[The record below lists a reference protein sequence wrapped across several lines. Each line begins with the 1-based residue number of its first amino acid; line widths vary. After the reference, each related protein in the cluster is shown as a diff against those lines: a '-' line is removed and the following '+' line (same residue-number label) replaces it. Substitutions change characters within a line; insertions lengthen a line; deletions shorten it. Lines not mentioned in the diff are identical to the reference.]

1 MGPCQRSLR
10 VVASVAVVAVALA
23 GGVDRA
29 GAGPA
34 EGKQAQAARLA
45 AQLDAGAHRIAGL
58 AARMAGAKARLATTD
73 AALAQAAGMLG
84 AADRHYDELRSRL
97 ARQAVNAYVHGG
109 AVGLVEQLA
118 HSRGAD
124 RTLRNQYA
132 SLAAGT
138 DRDVADELVAARE
151 DLRLRR
157 DSLARLRTDRRSA
170 VAALASEQ
178 AALLRAEAAERALL
192 AKVKGELAALVAAE
206 QARRDARA
214 GASRPRGGPGG
225 PWDCIRQLE
234 SGNNYSAPGG
244 GAYQFQDSTWHSLG
258 HSGTASDASPQE
270 QDAAAA
276 QLQQQAGWDQWTTAK
291 RCGR

>member
-1 MGPCQRSLR
+1 
-10 VVASVAVVAVALA
+10 VALVAGALA
-23 GGVDRA
+23 GGVNPA
-29 GAGPA
+29 GAGPVD
-34 EGKQAQAARLA
+34 GKQAQAARLA

-58 AARMAGAKARLATTD
+58 AARLAGAKAQLATTD

-84 AADRHYDELRSRL
+84 AADRNYDELRSRL

-109 AVGLVEQLA
+109 AVGLVEELA

-124 RTLRNQYA
+124 LSLRNQYA

-138 DRDVADELVAARE
+138 DRAVADELVAARE

-157 DSLARLRTDRRSA
+157 ASLERLRSDRRSG
-170 VAALASEQ
+170 VAALAAEQ
-178 AALLRAEAAERALL
+178 AALLRAEAAEQALF
-192 AKVKGELAALVAAE
+192 ARVKGELAALVAAE

-214 GASRPRGGPGG
+214 RRPRGGPGG

-244 GAYQFQDSTWHSLG
+244 GAYQFQDSTWHALG

-270 QDAAAA
+270 QDAAAV